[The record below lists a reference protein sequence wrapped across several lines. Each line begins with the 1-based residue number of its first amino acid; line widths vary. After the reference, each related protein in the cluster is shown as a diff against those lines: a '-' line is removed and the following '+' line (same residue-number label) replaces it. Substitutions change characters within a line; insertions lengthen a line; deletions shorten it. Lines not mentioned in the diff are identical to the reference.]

1 MRELGIEEAEEV
13 WEWQVSTSTK
23 LCPKPHDPLRYVR
36 IEKIVPTRRLCPKFL
51 KTQINQRYWAN
62 YMKNERMKQ
71 IVLTQETR
79 KTDIDDQKL
88 ISHTGVQH
96 Q

>member
-1 MRELGIEEAEEV
+1 MPEI
-13 WEWQVSTSTK
+13 
-23 LCPKPHDPLRYVR
+23 
-36 IEKIVPTRRLCPKFL
+36 FL

-62 YMKNERMKQ
+62 NIKNERIKQ

-88 ISHTGVQH
+88 MTRTQVYYTINTFHGYYSDGW
-96 Q
+96 